1 MPFIASDL
9 VPLIQTARFNLWHY
23 RSTDLQAAITTA
35 GYFAPAAAT
44 LRAGDLMI
52 VQSADAMSMLPV
64 RSNAA
69 TGPGVVLDGAIA
81 PIALTRSIAQT
92 LRMIQ
97 AASAVASTIILAP
110 LMAGII
116 VGTSIPVQAQ
126 VTGPIQQVVIT
137 LRNAQN
143 QIIPPAVLANVD
155 QGYVTATLPTPAVGN
170 GYRIRV
176 EDALDTGVVA
186 TSRSFNILPD
196 LRLILI
202 EDGVKLLQ
210 EDGSA
215 ISQG

>member
-9 VPLIQTARFNLWHY
+9 VPLIQSARFNLWHY
-23 RSTDLQAAITTA
+23 RSADLQAAITTA
-35 GYFAPAAAT
+35 GYFAPAASR
-44 LRAGDLMI
+44 LRAGDLMV
-52 VQSADAMSMLPV
+52 VQSADAMAMLPV
-64 RSNAA
+64 RSNAI
-69 TGPGVVLDGAIA
+69 TGPGVTLDGAVA
-81 PIALTRSIAQT
+81 PIALTRSVAQT
-92 LRMIQ
+92 LRVVQ
-97 AASAVASTIILAP
+97 AAGAVVSTIILAP

-126 VTGPIQQVVIT
+126 VVGPIQQVVIT

-143 QIIPPAVLANVD
+143 QIIPPALTVNVS
-155 QGYVTATLPTPAVGN
+155 QGYATATLPTPAVGN
-170 GYRIRV
+170 GYRIRI

-202 EDGVKLLQ
+202 EDGAKLLQ
-210 EDGSA
+210 EDGAA

>member
-1 MPFIASDL
+1 MPFNASDL

-23 RSTDLQAAITTA
+23 RSADLQTTITTA
-35 GYFAPAAAT
+35 GYFSPAAAT

-52 VQSADAMSMLPV
+52 VQSADAMAMLPV
-64 RSNAA
+64 RSNAV
-69 TGPGVVLDGAIA
+69 TGPGVTLDGAVT

-92 LRMIQ
+92 LRMVQ
-97 AASAVASTIILAP
+97 AAGAVVSTIIMAP

-137 LRNAQN
+137 LRDAQN
-143 QIIPPAVLANVD
+143 QIIPPAVLSNVS
-155 QGYVTATLPTPAVGN
+155 QGYVTATLPTPQVGT
-170 GYRIRV
+170 GYRIRI

-202 EDGVKLLQ
+202 EDDTKLLQ

-215 ISQG
+215 IAQG

>member
-1 MPFIASDL
+1 MPFTASDL

-23 RSTDLQAAITTA
+23 RSPDLQAAIITA
-35 GYFAPAAAT
+35 GYFSPAAAM
-44 LRAGDLMI
+44 LRAGDVMI
-52 VQSADAMSMLPV
+52 VQSADAMAILPV
-64 RSNAA
+64 RSNAI
-69 TGPGVVLDGAIA
+69 TGPGVVLDGAVT

-92 LRMIQ
+92 LRMVQ
-97 AASAVASTIILAP
+97 SATAVVSTIILAP

-126 VTGPIQQVVIT
+126 VVGPIQQVVIT
-137 LRNAQN
+137 VRNTQN
-143 QIIPPAVLANVD
+143 QIIPPALTVNVD
-155 QGYVTATLPTPAVGN
+155 QGYVTAALPTPPVGT
-170 GYRIRV
+170 GYRIRM

-202 EDGVKLLQ
+202 EDGAKLLQ
-210 EDGSA
+210 EDGAA